1 MNERLKRIIFK
12 KLDQDLSQAEIIVD
26 DNKSIWFID
35 RANKFWYL
43 ELRSSG
49 TLWWRYSFFR
59 DFFPLFGLERLE
71 YEPVIAE
78 WVEEVLKRGVSL
90 TLSGFPLMDVGVEEV
105 LKHEVFSTLQSKI
118 DYQNQVEDVLKRE
131 VSSTLHR
138 EFPLMDGGVEEALK
152 RGVSSTQR
160 NHMNDCDEMEEALK
174 RGVYS
179 TQCNVGLQGSRPV
192 EEVLKPKASPTTV
205 DNLSAV
211 VTMEEALKLG
221 VSSFLN
227 FDTPRNREV
236 GRALNN
242 KVSSSNSKE
251 LLQYEVDKVLQIK
264 IQPEETN
271 VKRVLSL
278 KAGVRECKM
287 KIKKIL
293 KKIIS

>member
-1 MNERLKRIIFK
+1 MNERLKQIIFK
-12 KLDQDLSQAEIIVD
+12 KLDQDLGQAEIIVD

-59 DFFPLFGLERLE
+59 DFFPLFGMERIE

-90 TLSGFPLMDVGVEEV
+90 TRTNHVQPDSRVEEVLKRGVSSTNPNAYLNNLPVEEV

-211 VTMEEALKLG
+211 VTMK
-221 VSSFLN
+221 
-227 FDTPRNREV
+227 
-236 GRALNN
+236 
-242 KVSSSNSKE
+242 K
-251 LLQYEVDKVLQIK
+251 
-264 IQPEETN
+264 
-271 VKRVLSL
+271 VLSL

-287 KIKKIL
+287 KMKKIF
-293 KKIIS
+293 KKIII

>member
-12 KLDQDLSQAEIIVD
+12 KLDQDLGQAEIIVD
-26 DNKSIWFID
+26 DDKSIWFID

-49 TLWWRYSFFR
+49 TLWWRYSFFK

-78 WVEEVLKRGVSL
+78 WVEEVLKRGVSSTSTHEKIYFSL
-90 TLSGFPLMDVGVEEV
+90 VEEV
-105 LKHEVFSTLQSKI
+105 LKRGVSSTLRAFGHGE
-118 DYQNQVEDVLKRE
+118 VEEVLNRGVSSTERNWYEHLISVEEVLKRE
-131 VSSTLHR
+131 VSSTLQSK
-138 EFPLMDGGVEEALK
+138 FSYQNQVEEVLK
-152 RGVSSTQR
+152 REVSSTQR

-192 EEVLKPKASPTTV
+192 EEVLKPKTSPTTV

-211 VTMEEALKLG
+211 VTMEK
-221 VSSFLN
+221 
-227 FDTPRNREV
+227 
-236 GRALNN
+236 
-242 KVSSSNSKE
+242 
-251 LLQYEVDKVLQIK
+251 
-264 IQPEETN
+264 
-271 VKRVLSL
+271 VLSL

-293 KKIIS
+293 KKFTSK